1 MKVGLKDVAKGAGV
15 AVSTVSHVLNGTAPI
30 SEDVRERVLAVARQL
45 GYLEHRR
52 AKSAF
57 TSPLSGL
64 VLALPADAAREEETN
79 LFTLTALIAFR
90 HACARRSVKI
100 VTHVSAEAWIEP
112 EAVTALIDGRTAQAA
127 VVVNDD
133 RPEFLR
139 LMAASGAPV
148 VLLNGEDPEM
158 ALDTVTPA
166 NRFAA
171 FTATRY
177 LIQVGHRRILH
188 MTWNGRQ
195 TIRRR
200 VDGYHDAHL
209 AFQLPVDPS
218 LIVDAGGYRPADA
231 AATIDRLVAEDRR
244 LRGATAIFC
253 AADNLALGTLEAL
266 AKHGIRVPE
275 DVSVL
280 GFDDVP
286 TAELARPALSTV
298 HVPLDLMGPAA
309 LNLIEQR
316 LIARDPQPAAARLE
330 LGCRLVH
337 RASIASPA

>member
-30 SEDVRERVLAVARQL
+30 SEEVRERVLAVARQL

-52 AKSAF
+52 ARTAF

-64 VLALPADAAREEETN
+64 VLAMPADTAREDQLN
-79 LFTLTALIAFR
+79 LFTLTVLRAFR
-90 HACARRSVKI
+90 RACADRSIKV
-100 VTHVSAEAWIEP
+100 VPHVSAGPLIDP
-112 EAVTALIDGRTAQAA
+112 EAVAALIDGRTVQAA

-139 LMAASGAPV
+139 LMAATGAPV

-158 ALDTVTPA
+158 AIDTVTPA

-171 FTATRY
+171 ATATRY
-177 LIQVGHRRILH
+177 LMQMGHRRILH
-188 MTWNGRQ
+188 LTWNGRQ

-200 VDGYHDAHL
+200 VDGYHDAHRSFGL
-209 AFQLPVDPS
+209 TVDDG
-218 LIVDAGGYRPADA
+218 LIVDAGGYRPEDA
-231 AATIDRLVAEDRR
+231 AAAIERLIAEDPP

-253 AADNLALGTLEAL
+253 AADNLAFGTLDTL
-266 AKHGIRVPE
+266 ARHDIRVPF
-275 DVSVL
+275 DVSVF

-286 TAELARPALSTV
+286 TSELARPPLSTV

-316 LIARDPQPAAARLE
+316 LLTRDPQPVAARLE

-337 RASIASPA
+337 RASVASPT

>member
-15 AVSTVSHVLNGTAPI
+15 AVSTVSHVLNGTASI
-30 SEDVRERVLAVARQL
+30 SEDVRDRVLAVARQL

-52 AKSAF
+52 AKTSF

-64 VLALPADAAREEETN
+64 VLALPADAATDDQMN
-79 LFTLTALIAFR
+79 LFTLTVLKAF
-90 HACARRSVKI
+90 HKACAARSVKI
-100 VTHVSAEAWIEP
+100 ATHVSDHHWLDP
-112 EAVTALIDGRTAQAA
+112 EAIAALIDGRNIQAA

-133 RPEFLR
+133 RPDFLR
-139 LMAASGAPV
+139 LMAATGAPV

-158 ALDTVTPA
+158 AIDTVTPA
-166 NRFAA
+166 NHFAA

-188 MTWNGRQ
+188 LTWNGRQ
-195 TIRRR
+195 TIQRR
-200 VDGYHDAHL
+200 VEGYRDAHR
-209 AFQLPVDPS
+209 AFDLPVDES
-218 LIVDAGGYRPADA
+218 LIIDAGGYRPSDA
-231 AATIDRLVAEDRR
+231 SAAIDHLLAEDTP

-253 AADNLALGTLEAL
+253 AADNLALGTLDAL
-266 AKHGIRVPE
+266 ARHKLRVPY
-275 DVSVL
+275 DVSVF

-286 TAELARPALSTV
+286 TAELARPSLSTV

-316 LIARDPQPAAARLE
+316 LLTRDPQPVAARLE

-337 RASIASPA
+337 RASVASPI